1 MCTATTVVS
10 HIGQYLLLFW
20 TFNIDPIDSF
30 SLLILHELLTY
41 SDMTWSKK
49 FRNKKK
55 TLVRDKTFCLN
66 DVCLPDTMLPV
77 YLPFSLVEMR
87 QHSRTTQS
95 FTIIYDTGG
104 AVGFLAH
111 CLSFLLFYLFIW
123 NVNMSIFLR
132 GPFFFRKRLHSIRQ
146 QSKESPLH
154 TARDTPRWLQCCSIL
169 LSKFPPLSPRPP
181 FCRFVFE
188 VLYISPFL
196 KSSLKN
202 DISKPTL
209 KKRPL
214 WRKHFRRIHFNRQ

>member
-1 MCTATTVVS
+1 
-10 HIGQYLLLFW
+10 
-20 TFNIDPIDSF
+20 
-30 SLLILHELLTY
+30 
-41 SDMTWSKK
+41 
-49 FRNKKK
+49 
-55 TLVRDKTFCLN
+55 
-66 DVCLPDTMLPV
+66 MLPV
-77 YLPFSLVEMR
+77 YLRFSLVEMR

-123 NVNMSIFLR
+123 NVNMSIFLW

-181 FCRFVFE
+181 FCRFCLWRFIHFPIFKILFE
-188 VLYISPFL
+188 KTFPRRLL
-196 KSSLKN
+196 KTS
-202 DISKPTL
+202 TL
-209 KKRPL
+209 KETFSSYTFQQTIKMAKVITYKGISGLVTWNFRKDWTTRP
-214 WRKHFRRIHFNRQ
+214 